1 MAAGCEYL
9 AAGGPGGVTFNYN
22 KSGSYT
28 PPAAYGR
35 QRYLT
40 CPAGSVL
47 LVHYDLWHRGTGNTG
62 NSNRYMCKKYMF
74 RVEEPATA
82 GPSWDHQSTAWNPIM
97 DGPVLPEMSLL
108 PVWLQVWRWMCGAID
123 EDADSFNVIIS

>member
-1 MAAGCEYL
+1 MAEGCEYL

-82 GPSWDHQSTAWNPIM
+82 GPSWDHQSTAWNPLL